1 MVDSSQRMAI
11 SARSGTSD
19 RTPGSLVASLPVAPV
34 CSGQKPGFYRL
45 VATFFHRVIGYRR
58 ILLRTEASDQRQG
71 MPVMTDRFVLV
82 NPEGLHPTSGY
93 AHLTIVEA
101 GRAAHL
107 AGLCPLDTDEQ
118 VVGLGDLGAQIDQ
131 VVANALAIL
140 SAADATPRDVVRSV
154 IYVVSADS
162 AVLASAWDRLNAS
175 PLAPAF
181 ATASTLLGVTALG
194 YTGQLIEIDLTA
206 SLP

>member
-1 MVDSSQRMAI
+1 
-11 SARSGTSD
+11 
-19 RTPGSLVASLPVAPV
+19 
-34 CSGQKPGFYRL
+34 
-45 VATFFHRVIGYRR
+45 
-58 ILLRTEASDQRQG
+58 
-71 MPVMTDRFVLV
+71 MTDRFVFV

-93 AHLTIVEA
+93 AHLTIAEA
-101 GRAAHL
+101 GRTAHL
-107 AGLCPLDTDEQ
+107 AGLCPLDADEQ
-118 VVGLGDLGAQIDQ
+118 VVGVGDLGAQIDQ
-131 VVANALAIL
+131 VVANALVIL
-140 SAADATPRDVVRSV
+140 SAADATPQDVVRSV

-175 PLAPAF
+175 QLAQAF

>member
-1 MVDSSQRMAI
+1 M
-11 SARSGTSD
+11 T
-19 RTPGSLVASLPVAPV
+19 
-34 CSGQKPGFYRL
+34 
-45 VATFFHRVIGYRR
+45 
-58 ILLRTEASDQRQG
+58 
-71 MPVMTDRFVLV
+71 VMTDRFAFV

-93 AHLTIVEA
+93 AHVTIVEA
-101 GRAAHL
+101 GRTAHL
-107 AGLCPLDTDEQ
+107 AGLCPLDADEQ
-118 VVGLGDLGAQIDQ
+118 VVGIGDLGAQIDQ

-140 SAADATPRDVVRSV
+140 SAADATPQDVVRSV

-162 AVLASAWDRLNAS
+162 TVLASAWDRLNAS
-175 PLAPAF
+175 QLAPAF

>member
-1 MVDSSQRMAI
+1 
-11 SARSGTSD
+11 
-19 RTPGSLVASLPVAPV
+19 
-34 CSGQKPGFYRL
+34 
-45 VATFFHRVIGYRR
+45 
-58 ILLRTEASDQRQG
+58 
-71 MPVMTDRFVLV
+71 MTGRFTLI

-101 GRAAHL
+101 GRTAHL
-107 AGLCPLDTDEQ
+107 AGVCPLDAGEQ
-118 VVGLGDLGAQIDQ
+118 IVGRGDLGTQVDQ
-131 VVANALAIL
+131 VVANALAVL
-140 SAADATPRDVVRSV
+140 SAAGAAPHDVVRSV

-175 PLAPAF
+175 HLAPAF

-194 YTGQLIEIDLTA
+194 YPGQLIEIDLTA

>member
-1 MVDSSQRMAI
+1 MIVMA
-11 SARSGTSD
+11 
-19 RTPGSLVASLPVAPV
+19 
-34 CSGQKPGFYRL
+34 
-45 VATFFHRVIGYRR
+45 
-58 ILLRTEASDQRQG
+58 
-71 MPVMTDRFVLV
+71 DRFILV
-82 NPEGLHPTSGY
+82 NPEGLHPTAGY

-101 GRAAHL
+101 GRTAHL
-107 AGLCPLDTDEQ
+107 AGLCPLDAGEQ
-118 VVGLGDLGAQIDQ
+118 IVGLGDLAAQIDQ
-131 VVANALAIL
+131 VVANALTIL
-140 SAADATPRDVVRSV
+140 SAVDATPQDVVRSI

-162 AVLASAWDRLNAS
+162 AVLAGAWHRLNAS

>member
-1 MVDSSQRMAI
+1 MI
-11 SARSGTSD
+11 
-19 RTPGSLVASLPVAPV
+19 
-34 CSGQKPGFYRL
+34 
-45 VATFFHRVIGYRR
+45 
-58 ILLRTEASDQRQG
+58 
-71 MPVMTDRFVLV
+71 VMTDRFVLI
-82 NPEGLHPTSGY
+82 NPGGLHPTSGY
-93 AHLTIVEA
+93 AHLTIAEA
-101 GRAAHL
+101 GRTAHL
-107 AGLCPLDTDEQ
+107 AGLCPLDADEQ
-118 VVGLGDLGAQIDQ
+118 IVGPGDLGAQIDQ

-140 SAADATPRDVVRSV
+140 SAADATPHDVVRSV

-162 AVLASAWDRLNAS
+162 TVLASAWQRLNAS

>member
-1 MVDSSQRMAI
+1 
-11 SARSGTSD
+11 
-19 RTPGSLVASLPVAPV
+19 
-34 CSGQKPGFYRL
+34 
-45 VATFFHRVIGYRR
+45 
-58 ILLRTEASDQRQG
+58 
-71 MPVMTDRFVLV
+71 MTDRFVFV

-101 GRAAHL
+101 GHTAHL
-107 AGLCPLDTDEQ
+107 AGLCPLDADEQ

-140 SAADATPRDVVRSV
+140 SAADATPQDVVRSV

-175 PLAPAF
+175 QLALAF